1 MKLKRQ
7 TLKTLGV
14 FFCNKPIKL
23 VLYVLILII
32 YVLNSS
38 SKPSDGDIV
47 TVVIFV
53 VYITL
58 SYSLAVNFIFVPIGE
73 AEDISWLKNPNE
85 SAIVWCV
92 SLLYSIN
99 TLEFGVN
106 IFCTCYIYSWC

>member
-1 MKLKRQ
+1 MMLELYKQLRLQLKLKRQ

-58 SYSLAVNFIFVPIGE
+58 SYSLAVNFIFVLIGE
-73 AEDISWLKNPNE
+73 AEDIS
-85 SAIVWCV
+85 
-92 SLLYSIN
+92 
-99 TLEFGVN
+99 
-106 IFCTCYIYSWC
+106 